1 MLLVT
6 YKLSKYTKQKAIFM
20 RETLKQF
27 LAVVGSALVNAAQ
40 ELNNNQDDSYDQNDC
55 DDTTNIDCQSEPDK
69 DPYGLNSF
77 NNSTKAVEFEE
88 IDQPSTKAKQNGED
102 GEYDEQNGEQDFNDE
117 DLDGEN
123 QFDDFDDQ
131 NDEFDDKED
140 KSDIDRQGNVKYV
153 QDAHLVTRHQVE
165 DGTYEELWIF
175 NNDRNNHR
183 RSDKI
188 ISDIIKDTDIPENEI
203 SSEDGSQNYIIWSV
217 GNIQMVKVTG
227 LPE

>member
-1 MLLVT
+1 MLLVL

-27 LAVVGSALVNAAQ
+27 LAVVGNALVNAAQ
-40 ELNNNQDDSYDQNDC
+40 ELNNNQDDSYEQNNC
-55 DDTTNIDCQSEPDK
+55 GDTTDIDCQQEPDN

-77 NNSTKAVEFEE
+77 NNPTKAVEFEE
-88 IDQPSTKAKQNGED
+88 IDQPSAKSKQG
-102 GEYDEQNGEQDFNDE
+102 DENERGDDQQDFD
-117 DLDGEN
+117 DGDVEN
-123 QFDDFDDQ
+123 QFDDFD
-131 NDEFDDKED
+131 EFGDKED

-188 ISDIIKDTDIPENEI
+188 IRDIIKDTDIPENEI

>member
-1 MLLVT
+1 MQGEH
-6 YKLSKYTKQKAIFM
+6 SKYNKQKAIFM
-20 RETLKQF
+20 RESLKQF
-27 LAVVGSALVNAAQ
+27 LAVVGNALVNAAQ
-40 ELNNNQDDSYDQNDC
+40 ELNNNQDGSYDQNDC
-55 DDTTNIDCQSEPDK
+55 SDATDIDCQPELDS
-69 DPYGLNSF
+69 DPYGINSF
-77 NNSTKAVEFEE
+77 NNPTKAVEFEE
-88 IDQPSTKAKQNGED
+88 IDQPSTKAKQND
-102 GEYDEQNGEQDFNDE
+102 DEQNNETDFDNQSHDNE
-117 DLDGEN
+117 S
-123 QFDDFDDQ
+123 QFDDFDER
-131 NDEFDDKED
+131 NDDFNDKED

-188 ISDIIKDTDIPENEI
+188 IRDIIKDTDIPENEI